1 MIPDDVRSKRLL
13 TESNPIHNAT
23 ASLSDPNMVILV
35 KVWETFIEPQ
45 KEVGT
50 CPICLN
56 NILTNFRQ
64 MHETLIE
71 LEQDY
76 QKLKLI

>member
-1 MIPDDVRSKRLL
+1 MIPDEVRSERLL
-13 TESNPIHNAT
+13 TDANPIHNAT
-23 ASLSDPNMVILV
+23 VSLADPNMAILV
-35 KVWETFIEPQ
+35 KVWETFIEPE

-56 NILTNFRQ
+56 NILTNFKQ

-71 LEQDY
+71 LERDY